1 MRVPDR
7 VCNTDLRQTARDLKR
22 IIRPYMYVCMY
33 VCMYVRVTKLSY
45 SKQNCAELQELKGN
59 IRVFARVRPT
69 SRRASHDEG
78 AIFLNVFVLGCAS
91 SSCRALFV

>member
-7 VCNTDLRQTARDLKR
+7 VCNTDLRQTAPALKR
-22 IIRPYMYVCMY
+22 ITRPCMY

-45 SKQNCAELQELKGN
+45 SKRNCAELQELKGN